1 MESPR
6 GEEGAVLKPDSREA
20 EDTLPKPDS
29 QEAED
34 TLPKPDS
41 QEAEDTLPKPV
52 SDETA
57 AAVAEDLQ
65 RKPDSVAED
74 AAAAVTEQLKE
85 AQLPTDEAQLP
96 AVAQDDQLQPGGAQ
110 KGEEKID
117 EQATVEA
124 SQMEQMQ
131 VDEQATVP
139 ASQVEQMQASE
150 EAEGGKSKPKQLSG
164 AVRFAVDNPE
174 LLRRFDFK
182 ESVMALKPGET
193 EHDRDC
199 RLAHNLYVRYNKS
212 LKSPNCPPEVA
223 DMAQKA
229 RRGSRTIETMFA
241 DWVSSRGVYIRLKDL
256 IAREGEGPAMAIYAE
271 KKRLQETEGNDEEPF
286 WLKHPELPGNQANGS

>member
-6 GEEGAVLKPDSREA
+6 GEEGAVAKEAVDTLPKPDSREA

-74 AAAAVTEQLKE
+74 AEATVTEQLKE

-96 AVAQDDQLQPGGAQ
+96 AVAQDDQVQPGGAQ

-124 SQMEQMQ
+124 SPMEQMQ

-164 AVRFAVDNPE
+164 AVSFVMDNPE

-182 ESVMALKPGET
+182 EIYYISFLYYYTISCVYFIVIAHPG
-193 EHDRDC
+193 RSQSW
-199 RLAHNLYVRYNKS
+199 R
-212 LKSPNCPPEVA
+212 
-223 DMAQKA
+223 
-229 RRGSRTIETMFA
+229 
-241 DWVSSRGVYIRLKDL
+241 
-256 IAREGEGPAMAIYAE
+256 
-271 KKRLQETEGNDEEPF
+271 
-286 WLKHPELPGNQANGS
+286 